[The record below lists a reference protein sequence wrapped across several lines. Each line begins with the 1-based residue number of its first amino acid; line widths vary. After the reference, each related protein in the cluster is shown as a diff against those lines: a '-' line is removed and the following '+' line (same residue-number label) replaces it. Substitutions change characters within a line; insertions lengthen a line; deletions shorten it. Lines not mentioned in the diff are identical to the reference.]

1 MKTGVFRDI
10 MALLACSKAG
20 LFNGLWILLTN
31 TLVVHSDGT
40 TPMSSSYNTS
50 SHVSGRE
57 FPLLEM
63 LLEQGLLQL
72 PRLLRDQESRSQER
86 WRAVDQRLQQQ
97 FDAMEAR
104 LALRLESLKGDVAK
118 GLALN
123 ELLREDVEQLQRE
136 QTACHQHQQRCS
148 GEQSVRRSLA
158 SMHASLQ
165 QLQQNITELLKDVRY
180 IHNHTFLV
188 ATHKQLLDAVS
199 HLEQSSSHLQ
209 VSCTSTVQAT
219 SVQLPLDCWDV
230 LQDGHNSS
238 GVYRIQPSG
247 SPEAITVYCNM
258 DSDGGGWTVVQRR
271 FDGST
276 DFQRSWTDYK
286 YGFGNTASEFWLG
299 NNQIHH
305 LTSQRL
311 YQVRVDLEDFDGQ
324 HTHALYAYFA
334 IGSEREK
341 FALKLLGKFEGG
353 DAGDGLSTHAAMA
366 FSTWDVDNDQWGDGS
381 CARDHQ
387 GAWWYNQCGS
397 SSLNGDY
404 LQGPG
409 QLQLQAPYWLPWP
422 SVLRSSS
429 IMLRPAH
436 RKLNG
441 PEQSSKAATAQAD

>member
-1 MKTGVFRDI
+1 MNFSVKMLNSSSVGKLPAISISRGVPV
-10 MALLACSKAG
+10 SKA
-20 LFNGLWILLTN
+20 
-31 TLVVHSDGT
+31 
-40 TPMSSSYNTS
+40 
-50 SHVSGRE
+50 
-57 FPLLEM
+57 
-63 LLEQGLLQL
+63 
-72 PRLLRDQESRSQER
+72 
-86 WRAVDQRLQQQ
+86 
-97 FDAMEAR
+97 
-104 LALRLESLKGDVAK
+104 
-118 GLALN
+118 
-123 ELLREDVEQLQRE
+123 
-136 QTACHQHQQRCS
+136 
-148 GEQSVRRSLA
+148 
-158 SMHASLQ
+158 
-165 QLQQNITELLKDVRY
+165 Y
-180 IHNHTFLV
+180 IHNHTFLA

-199 HLEQSSSHLQ
+199 HLEQSTSHLQ
-209 VSCTSTVQAT
+209 VSCTNPVLTT

-247 SPEAITVYCNM
+247 SPEAIMVYCNM

-271 FDGST
+271 LDGST

-324 HTHALYAYFA
+324 HAHALYAYFA

-341 FALKLLGKFEGG
+341 FALKLLGKYEGG

-381 CARDHQ
+381 CAREHQ

-409 QLQLQAPYWLPWP
+409 QLQLQGPYWLPWP

-436 RKLNG
+436 RQLNG
-441 PEQSSKAATAQAD
+441 PEQSYKAATVQED